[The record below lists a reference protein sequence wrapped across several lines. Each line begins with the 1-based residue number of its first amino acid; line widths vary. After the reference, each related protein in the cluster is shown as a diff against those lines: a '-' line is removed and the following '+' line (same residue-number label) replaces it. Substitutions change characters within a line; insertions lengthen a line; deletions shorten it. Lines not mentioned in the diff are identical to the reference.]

1 MANNIPFE
9 KQSFIDVNRELFEK
23 LKTAEFECEI
33 LLRPIEIVT
42 RVSEK
47 LLSEGCPETKLFD
60 VFAYIGNIFLKDQR
74 FEISYQIILE
84 AIKKGID
91 VKIKTVDGSVDKDLL
106 ENSLTFDFPDQ
117 YKFLTESLTKEPD
130 SDLDNYCRFSLVVWG
145 IYALARHWN
154 IIMEE
159 EYNIMFLLLCFILT
173 LEAKSTFYKAFAF
186 ANSLYRNNTVA
197 FSFLRFFCKYDS
209 NLKISEMNI
218 SDKDFSED
226 ETENSHFRLS
236 DFLIEG
242 KKMYDLLSRKFCKR
256 DRITIFKML
265 NGVDFELLEE
275 YCEKNDVSKFCQYIK
290 TASNYRNINT
300 MCSFFDR
307 MRRLVN
313 LCIYVNEDVLKRL
326 YLLCKV
332 FDNPAFGK
340 SYGFLSDVR
349 RMDFYIPTFYE
360 SSDCN
365 TFIEQLNDFF
375 DNWRNIYKIMKECL
389 KPSLVNKFLEES
401 NLTQYVIDQLTQEK
415 CNDSQTA
422 EDSQTQKIDT
432 YNYSVECEGPLSL
445 PEGMFN
451 KELNEI
457 GGKFFPG
464 MNFGSLFDT
473 PKSEFSPLCW
483 NDKWEKLAYIFRII
497 YSGKVKQGKIV
508 FSNDKMGQELW
519 TKIQNCFHNSN
530 KKNSKSMSKYKAAEL
545 QKKYGAS
552 MDDEFI
558 KILQNIKSRNT

>member
-9 KQSFIDVNRELFEK
+9 KQSFIDVNRVTFEK
-23 LKTAEFECEI
+23 LRTAEYESEI
-33 LLRPIEIVT
+33 LLRPIEIVI

-154 IIMEE
+154 VIMED
-159 EYNIMFLLLCFILT
+159 EYDIMLLLLVFICLNCGVD
-173 LEAKSTFYKAFAF
+173 AKSTFYKVFAF
-186 ANSLYRNNTVA
+186 FNSLYKNSTVYL
-197 FSFLRFFCKYDS
+197 SLLRFFRKQIPR
-209 NLKISEMNI
+209 LTISEMSI
-218 SDKDFSED
+218 SLDE
-226 ETENSHFRLS
+226 ETENSL
-236 DFLIEG
+236 DFLIES
-242 KKMYDLLSRKFCKR
+242 KKMYDLLSSKFCKK

-265 NGVDFELLEE
+265 NGIDYELLEE
-275 YCEKNDVSKFCQYIK
+275 YFKKKDVSNFCQYMK
-290 TASNYRNINT
+290 TASNYRDINI
-300 MCSFFDR
+300 MCSSIDR
-307 MRRLVN
+307 LRRWVDLET
-313 LCIYVNEDVLKRL
+313 YVIEDVSKRG
-326 YLLCKV
+326 YLIKKACDK
-332 FDNPAFGK
+332 PAFSK
-340 SYGFLSDVR
+340 YYGWLSNVQLIDVR
-349 RMDFYIPTFYE
+349 RPDFYE
-360 SSDCN
+360 SPDCY
-365 TFIEQLNDFF
+365 TFIEQMNESF
-375 DNWRNIYKIMKECL
+375 DIFRYLYKILKEIL
-389 KPSLVNKFLEES
+389 KPSLVNKFIEES
-401 NLTQYVIDQLTQEK
+401 NLTQYVIDQLIQDK
-415 CNDSQTA
+415 CNDSQTN

-432 YNYSVECEGPLSL
+432 YNYNVECEGPLSL